1 MGAVSPGPST
11 TGKRLVCR
19 PLPRRFARLGLAAL
33 CALAACLVLLLSVGT
48 ARTAADLSL
57 TVTFSAGGAVTV
69 TLPDGT
75 PVGSTSGSATVIP
88 AGYYTLNLFGPGEC
102 INLPLFEVAGPGV
115 ALQDDMRGG
124 EVSRNTLFANF
135 LPNTTYTWHIDR
147 SANVIHTFRT
157 SSDVVGTQTST
168 PSSTPKSSSGQ
179 ATSVDIVGADLLP
192 SRGTIVGA
200 VSAAGRLTLAFNG
213 KSVSHL
219 KPGKYKVAVSDE
231 SSSNGFLLQ
240 NAKKRTT
247 TVTGAGFVGKHTVTV
262 SLSAGKWLV
271 LPKLGKASYSIVV
284 S

>member
-11 TGKRLVCR
+11 TGMRLVG
-19 PLPRRFARLGLAAL
+19 RLRSRAFVRVGLAAL
-33 CALAACLVLLLSVGT
+33 CALAACLALLPSVGT

-57 TVTFSAGGAVTV
+57 TVTFTAGGGVTV

-115 ALQDDMRGG
+115 SLQDDMRGG

-157 SSDVVGTQTST
+157 SADVVGTQ
-168 PSSTPKSSSGQ
+168 SSTP
-179 ATSVDIVGADLLP
+179 TS
-192 SRGTIVGA
+192 
-200 VSAAGRLTLAFNG
+200 
-213 KSVSHL
+213 
-219 KPGKYKVAVSDE
+219 
-231 SSSNGFLLQ
+231 
-240 NAKKRTT
+240 
-247 TVTGAGFVGKHTVTV
+247 
-262 SLSAGKWLV
+262 
-271 LPKLGKASYSIVV
+271 
-284 S
+284 